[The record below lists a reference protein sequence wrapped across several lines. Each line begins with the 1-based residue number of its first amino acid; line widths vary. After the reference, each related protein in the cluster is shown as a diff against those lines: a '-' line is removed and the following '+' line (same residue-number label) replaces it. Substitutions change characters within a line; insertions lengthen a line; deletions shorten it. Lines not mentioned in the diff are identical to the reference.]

1 MKKIPCIRLLFF
13 AFTLSL
19 STDIFPTEPPIMGW
33 SSWNTYRVNIN
44 ETLIKKQADAMVA
57 TGLKEAG
64 YRYINIDD
72 GYFGFRDD
80 KGTIHSHSQRFP
92 NGMKPIVDYIHA
104 KGLKAGI
111 YSEAGTNTCGA
122 MWDNDTHGI
131 GVGMY
136 GHEANDAELFFN
148 KWGFD
153 FIKIDYCGGQQLELD
168 EKERY
173 STIIKTINE
182 TSHKKI
188 AVNVCRWAYP
198 GTWVKDLAASWRISP
213 DIYPDWKA
221 IKHII
226 EMNLYLSA
234 YAGDGHY
241 NDMDMLEIG
250 RGLSQTEEETHFG
263 MWCIMSSP
271 LMIGC
276 DLTDIPQESLK
287 LLKNKEL
294 ISINQD
300 KLGLQAYVVQH
311 KNGGYVLVKD
321 IEKRHGNVRAVAL
334 YNPSDTICHFN
345 VPLKLLEFEGKVKV
359 RDLIRQKDENPAKE
373 YLDFNVAPHGVKILK
388 IEGEKR
394 IERTIYEAEDAYLN
408 RYNALGECRSRV
420 IYMEHNDASGGIVV
434 SKLGGTDDNYAE
446 WDNIFS
452 TDGGDYIMKISYIP
466 VIEKERFINDCKI
479 EVVVNDEMH
488 VLDKLETD
496 RKKGFQIAELKVK
509 LKKGDNKIRIG
520 SRLTWTPD
528 IDYISLE
535 QDN

>member
-1 MKKIPCIRLLFF
+1 MNKIFCVGLLLGAF
-13 AFTLSL
+13 ALGLSA
-19 STDIFPTEPPIMGW
+19 DVFPVEPPIMGW

-57 TGLKEAG
+57 TGLKESG

-72 GYFGFRDD
+72 GYFGFRDEN
-80 KGTIHSHSQRFP
+80 GVIHTHSERFP
-92 NGMKPIVDYIHA
+92 DGMKPIVDYIHA

-111 YSEAGTNTCGA
+111 YSEAGTNTCGS

-136 GHEANDAELFFN
+136 GYESNDADLFFN

-173 STIIKTINE
+173 SAIVKVIKE
-182 TSHKKI
+182 TCHRDI

-213 DIYPDWKA
+213 DIYPAWESV
-221 IKHII
+221 KHII
-226 EMNLYLSA
+226 EMNLYLSP
-234 YAGDGHY
+234 YAGCGHY

-250 RGLSQTEEETHFG
+250 RGLSRVEEETHFG

-276 DLTDIPQESLK
+276 DLTNIPPESLN

-300 KLGLQAYVVQH
+300 SLGLQAYVVQYR
-311 KNGGYVLVKD
+311 NGGYTLVKD
-321 IEKRHGNVRAVAL
+321 IEQRHGNVRAVAL
-334 YNPSDTICHFN
+334 YNPTDTVCHFE
-345 VPLKLLEFEGKVKV
+345 VPLNVLEFEGRVEV
-359 RDLIRQKDENPAKE
+359 RDLIRQKNERPVSDA
-373 YLDFNVAPHGVKILK
+373 LDFIVPPHGVKILR
-388 IEGEKR
+388 IEGKKR
-394 IERTIYEAEDAYLN
+394 IERTRYEAEDAYLN
-408 RYNALGECRSRV
+408 LYNALGECSSRV
-420 IYMEHNDASGGIVV
+420 IYMKHDAASGGIVV
-434 SKLGGTDDNYAE
+434 SKLGGKEDNYAE
-446 WDNIFS
+446 WDNVFS
-452 TDGGDYIMKISYIP
+452 KNGGDYKMSISYIP
-466 VIEKERFINDCKI
+466 VIERERFINDCKI
-479 EVVVNDEMH
+479 EVFVNGEMY
-488 VLDKLETD
+488 VLKELEKD
-496 RKKGFQIAELKVK
+496 RNNGFQTVELKVN
-509 LKKGDNKIRIG
+509 LKKGYNKILIG

-535 QDN
+535 RVD